1 MTISSSLNAGIAG
14 LAANASKLA
23 TISDNI
29 ANSST
34 FGYKRAGA
42 DFHSLVTGSG
52 NGTYSAGGVS
62 VTTQRMVDARG
73 SLVSTS
79 NATDLSISGRGMLP
93 VTNRSGVE
101 SGDSAMVLTSTGSF
115 RTDSNGYLTTS
126 GGLVLMGV
134 PADGDG
140 VVPTFSRDTQAALQP
155 IKIDRTK
162 FVGEPTTSIQ
172 LGVNLPATDAVAG
185 ALGGAQ
191 ELAVEYYDNLGN
203 SENLIVTFT
212 PTGSNE
218 WEMAFSDPSLTTY
231 TLLFADNPS
240 NGGALE
246 GIKDSSGVPI
256 ATSFTG
262 EIELMMDAGPI
273 SVNIG
278 ELGSG
283 GGLSQLGG
291 TFAPTSI
298 SKNGSPVGN
307 MISIEVNEKGIV
319 QGVFDTGTTRALYQV
334 PIVDV
339 PNPNGLKAGNQQT
352 FSISQDS
359 GSFYLWDAG
368 AGPVGDVVSYAREES
383 TTDVAAELTQLI
395 QTQRAYSTNAKVIQ
409 TVDEMLQETTN
420 IKR

>member
-101 SGDSAMVLTSTGSF
+101 SGDSAMMLTSTGSF

-185 ALGGAQ
+185 ALGSAQ

-212 PTGSNE
+212 PTGPNE
-218 WEMAFSDPSLTTY
+218 WEMAFSGPSPTTY
-231 TLLFADNPS
+231 TLVFDDSRS
-240 NGGALE
+240 NGGALAD
-246 GIKDSSGVPI
+246 IMDSSGASI

-262 EIELMMDAGPI
+262 EIELTMDAGPI

-319 QGVFDTGTTRALYQV
+319 QGIFDTGTTRALYQV

-352 FSISQDS
+352 FSISQNS

>member
-101 SGDSAMVLTSTGSF
+101 SGDSAMMLTSTGSF

-185 ALGGAQ
+185 ALGSAQ

-212 PTGSNE
+212 PTGTNE
-218 WEMAFSDPSLTTY
+218 WTMAFSDDVTTTY
-231 TLLFADNPS
+231 TLEFDDTRS
-240 NGGALE
+240 NGGALAD
-246 GIKDSSGVPI
+246 IKDSSGASI

-262 EIELMMDAGPI
+262 EIDLTVDAGSI

-283 GGLSQLGG
+283 GGLSQLGD
-291 TFAPTSI
+291 TFAPTSL
-298 SKNGSPVGN
+298 SNNGSPVGN
-307 MISIEVNEKGIV
+307 MIAIEVNEKGIV

-352 FSISQDS
+352 FSISQNS

>member
-1 MTISSSLNAGIAG
+1 
-14 LAANASKLA
+14 
-23 TISDNI
+23 
-29 ANSST
+29 
-34 FGYKRAGA
+34 
-42 DFHSLVTGSG
+42 
-52 NGTYSAGGVS
+52 
-62 VTTQRMVDARG
+62 
-73 SLVSTS
+73 
-79 NATDLSISGRGMLP
+79 MLP

-101 SGDSAMVLTSTGSF
+101 SGDSAMMLTSTGSF

-185 ALGGAQ
+185 ALGSAQ

-231 TLLFADNPS
+231 TLLFDDSRS
-240 NGGALE
+240 NGGALAD
-246 GIKDSSGVPI
+246 IMDSSGASI

-262 EIELMMDAGPI
+262 EIELTMDAGPI

-352 FSISQDS
+352 FSISQNS

-368 AGPVGDVVSYAREES
+368 SGPVGDVVSYAREES